1 MKRSKRYNLEEA
13 KIDKNKKY
21 TIVEAIQKSV
31 ETSST
36 KFDSSIDAQISL
48 NLKEKQKKESV
59 RGTISFPNSIGEAP
73 KIAVIAESAD
83 QKKAKDAGADFVG
96 LEDLIEKID
105 KGWTEFD
112 VLIASPS
119 VMIKVAKLGK
129 VIGAKGLMPN
139 PKNDTVTQDIEK
151 SVKNFKAGK
160 TNFKMN
166 EAGMF
171 QISFAKASMKEEQII
186 ENFKELMTSINDST
200 KTLGENI
207 LKSIIISSSMGP
219 SIKVDVNTIDSI

>member
-1 MKRSKRYNLEEA
+1 LKHH
-13 KIDKNKKY
+13 
-21 TIVEAIQKSV
+21 
-31 ETSST
+31 
-36 KFDSSIDAQISL
+36 SSIDAQISL

-96 LEDLIEKID
+96 LEGLIEKID